1 MKRKP
6 LIMMKKTLSLIVSA
20 ALLAGCATAA
30 KHKKGDDWTEFGK
43 MFHQDMK
50 ESGDRIQKQLELLN
64 ETSRTKGKSAEY
76 VVPHNNNVKEI
87 TPDDVDLMIEKG
99 ITTNHV
105 PVGYDM
111 PSNPQPIKSD
121 EPQPVVETTVKQE
134 VRKEVVDRFRNR
146 QLSRVNLNGQ
156 KIVESP
162 YKKQMKAPKAS
173 INKAISLNG
182 SHNTTEL
189 VKMLAHEAGY
199 EFKLSGEDRKIEMI
213 IAHFNGSIKDA
224 LIGVGN
230 GLGNRALIRVNTKNK
245 TVVLEYK

>member
-1 MKRKP
+1 
-6 LIMMKKTLSLIVSA
+6 
-20 ALLAGCATAA
+20 
-30 KHKKGDDWTEFGK
+30 
-43 MFHQDMK
+43 
-50 ESGDRIQKQLELLN
+50 
-64 ETSRTKGKSAEY
+64 
-76 VVPHNNNVKEI
+76 
-87 TPDDVDLMIEKG
+87 MIEKG

-162 YKKQMKAPKAS
+162 YKKQMKSPKVS

-245 TVVLEYK
+245 TGVLEYK